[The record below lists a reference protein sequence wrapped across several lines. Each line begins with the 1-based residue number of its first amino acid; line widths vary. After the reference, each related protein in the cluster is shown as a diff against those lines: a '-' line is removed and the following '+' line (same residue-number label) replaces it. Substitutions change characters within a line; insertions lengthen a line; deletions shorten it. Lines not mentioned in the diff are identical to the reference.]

1 MNDRIAIL
9 GLGYVG
15 LPLATEFAKKFKVLG
30 YDSDPKRV
38 NELNLLIDKTKQVD
52 PSKLKNSLKRKLVL
66 SSNENMLKDF
76 NVYISTVPTPVS
88 AKKKPDLT
96 YLISVSKTIGK
107 YLKKGDLVI
116 YESTVYPGCTEEECI
131 PVLEKSSGLTFNKDF
146 FCGYSPERINPND
159 KKHTIKNIVKITS
172 GSNKK
177 TALFVDNLY
186 KKIIKSGTHCTS
198 SIKIAEAAK
207 VIENSQRDINI
218 AFVNELAKIC
228 SLLKIDT
235 LDVLEAASSKWN
247 FLNFKPGLVG
257 GHCIGVDPYYL
268 TYKAQSVGYHP
279 EIILAGRRLND
290 GMGAYI
296 SVQLVKAMLKKLI
309 HVQDSRVLVMGLTFK
324 EDCPDHRIINC
335 AFKLHEENL
344 DKQLVLVSKDTNMRL
359 KARSLGL
366 LAEDYTTDAIED
378 VSHIYPGSRLIEDVS
393 SAEIDMIYD
402 ADGVD
407 FNDLKSI
414 KKPIPN
420 ENYILRNGQKSVLAY
435 FDPFEKKIT
444 QINNLNAYG
453 ITPRNAE
460 QSFALNMLLDER
472 IQLVTLSGKAGTGKT
487 LLALACALEKRKRFR
502 KIFLARPIVPL
513 SNKDLGFLPGD
524 IHSKLD
530 PYMQPLFD
538 NLSVIRHQFKS
549 NEKRAQRI
557 NEMLEEEKL
566 LITPL
571 AYIRGRSLQKSFFI
585 VDEAQNLTP
594 HEIKTIITRAGEGTK
609 VVFTGDIHQI
619 DHPYLDKKSNG
630 LTYLISRM
638 KGQNVFAHITLEKG
652 ERSDLAE
659 LASNLL

>member
-1 MNDRIAIL
+1 MAN
-9 GLGYVG
+9 
-15 LPLATEFAKKFKVLG
+15 
-30 YDSDPKRV
+30 
-38 NELNLLIDKTKQVD
+38 
-52 PSKLKNSLKRKLVL
+52 
-66 SSNENMLKDF
+66 
-76 NVYISTVPTPVS
+76 
-88 AKKKPDLT
+88 
-96 YLISVSKTIGK
+96 
-107 YLKKGDLVI
+107 
-116 YESTVYPGCTEEECI
+116 
-131 PVLEKSSGLTFNKDF
+131 
-146 FCGYSPERINPND
+146 
-159 KKHTIKNIVKITS
+159 TIKKIFVLDTNVILHDATCIQNFEDNEVVIPIS
-172 GSNKK
+172 ALEELDQFKRGNEQIHYNAREFLRLLDELSIGFNSND
-177 TALFVDNLY
+177 LNQSDG
-186 KKIIKSGTHCTS
+186 KI
-198 SIKIAEAAK
+198 K
-207 VIENSQRDINI
+207 VV
-218 AFVNELAKIC
+218 VNHNWHP
-228 SLLKIDT
+228 
-235 LDVLEAASSKWN
+235 DVEK
-247 FLNFKPGLVG
+247 
-257 GHCIGVDPYYL
+257 
-268 TYKAQSVGYHP
+268 
-279 EIILAGRRLND
+279 
-290 GMGAYI
+290 
-296 SVQLVKAMLKKLI
+296 
-309 HVQDSRVLVMGLTFK
+309 TFK

-366 LAEDYTTDAIED
+366 MAEDYTTDTIED
-378 VSHIYPGSRLIEDVS
+378 VNHIYPGNQLIENVS
-393 SAEIDMIYD
+393 SEEIDMIYNT
-402 ADGVD
+402 DGVD
-407 FNDLKSI
+407 FRNLESI
-414 KKPIPN
+414 QKPVPN